1 MAGLLTLLLYIFG
14 ILYIILGT
22 LMLFV
27 PDIVKKQMIAKLKK
41 IPIKKLSIIPL
52 IVGVLLLLASAYNR
66 YWLVV
71 VILGILALAKGIMGI
86 VATEKM
92 EKMHDWFIEKADKNV
107 YRICGVIVII
117 LGSIVLI
124 GI

>member
-86 VATEKM
+86 MATEKM

-107 YRICGVIVII
+107 YRICGVIVIL